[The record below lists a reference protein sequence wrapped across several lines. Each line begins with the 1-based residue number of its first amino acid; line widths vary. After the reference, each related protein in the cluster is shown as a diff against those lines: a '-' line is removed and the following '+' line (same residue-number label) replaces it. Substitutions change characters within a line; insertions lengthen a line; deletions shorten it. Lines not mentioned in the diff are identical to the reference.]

1 VPLAQVPGAVAVFEA
16 AVAVVSADGC
26 RSWRR
31 CGARP
36 GAFCPEA
43 GNARQQR
50 VPVPA
55 GGPMQLIYTP
65 RSHFSR
71 KVRILLAALGLEAE
85 LVDAGNVAGSEPAAF
100 GPNPLLKVP
109 TLIDEGRVV
118 FDSDHIAAYLV
129 RTHDPA
135 DRYRVL
141 TDDVETANARAVLNG
156 IMALEVELIL
166 AARTG
171 LDTDHARFAK
181 MRASIERGLGWL
193 EAGSGVFDGDPSYL
207 GFHLAALWDHVALYR
222 LVDLDYP
229 RLRSRVDAYSAL
241 PFVAASRPL

>member
-1 VPLAQVPGAVAVFEA
+1 
-16 AVAVVSADGC
+16 
-26 RSWRR
+26 
-31 CGARP
+31 
-36 GAFCPEA
+36 
-43 GNARQQR
+43 
-50 VPVPA
+50 
-55 GGPMQLIYTP
+55 MQLIYTP

-85 LVDAGNVAGSEPAAF
+85 LVDAGNVAGSDPVAF

-109 TLIDEGRVV
+109 TLIDAECMV

-135 DRYRVL
+135 DRFRVL
-141 TDDVETANARAVLNG
+141 TADVDVLNTRAVLNG

-171 LDTDHARFAK
+171 LDTDHPRFAK
-181 MRASIERGLGWL
+181 MRASIEHGLAWL
-193 EAGSGVFDGDPSYL
+193 EVGGGVFDGAPSYL
-207 GFHLAALWDHVALYR
+207 GFHLTALWDHLALYG

-229 RLRSRVDAYSAL
+229 RLREHVDGYSAL
-241 PFVAASRPL
+241 PFVVASRPA